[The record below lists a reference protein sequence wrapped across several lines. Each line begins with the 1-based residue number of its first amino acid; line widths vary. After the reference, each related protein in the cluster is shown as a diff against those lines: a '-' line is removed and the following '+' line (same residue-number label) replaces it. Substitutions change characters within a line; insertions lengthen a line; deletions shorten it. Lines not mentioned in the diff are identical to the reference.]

1 MQPAQASLKHKVE
14 YVVFLALAKL
24 VRALPVETASNA
36 MGRGWRLFAPLS
48 SRHKRALTH
57 LALAFP
63 EKSPEELQVVAKG
76 MWEMLGRVFAE
87 IFHLDE
93 IAASGRIVLEESIK
107 QMLPADRCFVVAG
120 AHQGNWELGGAGV
133 VLAGANPAG
142 IYQRI
147 KNPLVD
153 AYVQTLRAKSYPG
166 GLFAKSDDA
175 ARRIIRHVHR
185 KGAVATMADLRDN
198 KGIAVPFFGRPAPTS
213 IFPALIARRF
223 GIPLF
228 AAHIVRE
235 PGVRFRIGLVPV
247 DVPQTGDLEA
257 DVAAAT
263 ANLHKALE
271 DTIRARPQDWMWAH
285 RRWG

>member
-1 MQPAQASLKHKVE
+1 MQPAQASLKHRIE
-14 YVVFLALAKL
+14 YVVFLGLAKL

-63 EKSPEELQVVAKG
+63 EKSPEELQAIAKG

-93 IAASGRIVLEESIK
+93 IAASGRIVLEDSVK
-107 QMLPADRCFVVAG
+107 SLLPADKCFVVAA

-153 AYVQTLRAKSYPG
+153 AYVQTLRAQSYPG
-166 GLFAKSDDA
+166 GLFAKSEDA

-213 IFPALIARRF
+213 VFPALIARRF

-235 PGVRFRIGLVPV
+235 PGVRFRIGLVSV
-247 DVPQTGDLEA
+247 EVPQTGDLEA
-257 DVAAAT
+257 DAAAAT

-271 DTIRARPQDWMWAH
+271 DTIRVRPQDWMWAH

>member
-36 MGRGWRLFAPLS
+36 MGWGWRVFAPLS

-63 EKSPEELQVVAKG
+63 EKSPEELQVLAKG

-93 IAASGRIVLEESIK
+93 IASSKRITLGDSFRK
-107 QMLPADRCFVVAG
+107 MLPADRCFVAVA
-120 AHQGNWELGGAGV
+120 AHQGNWELGGASV
-133 VLAGANPAG
+133 VLAGGVPAG
-142 IYQRI
+142 VYQRI

-153 AYVQTLRAKSYPG
+153 AYVQKLRAKSYPG

-175 ARRIIRHVHR
+175 VRQIIRHVRR
-185 KGAVATMADLRDN
+185 KGAVTTMGDLRDN
-198 KGIAVPFFGRPAPTS
+198 GGIMVPFFGRLAPTS
-213 IFPALIARRF
+213 PFPALIARRF

-228 AAHIVRE
+228 AGNIIRE
-235 PGVRFRIGLVPV
+235 PGVRFHIEITPI
-247 DVPQTGDLEA
+247 DVPKTDDIDA
-257 DVAAAT
+257 DVAVAT
-263 ANLHKALE
+263 ANLHTAIE